1 MRNNRYSDL
10 SPPTPKLHII
20 FKKDYRNS
28 IVDRFSMVFFVLLV
42 NAHSQNFFEVF
53 ETFFELPVKS
63 AVFRCYTECRKG
75 VRIYE
80 G

>member
-1 MRNNRYSDL
+1 MRRRCSDL

-20 FKKDYRNS
+20 IRKDYRNS
-28 IVDRFSMVFFVLLV
+28 IVDRFSMVFFISR
-42 NAHSQNFFEVF
+42 AHSACSQNPLETF

-63 AVFRCYTECRKG
+63 AVFRCYTDCRKG

>member
-1 MRNNRYSDL
+1 MRNLYSDL
-10 SPPTPKLHII
+10 SPPTPKLHI
-20 FKKDYRNS
+20 FFREDYRNS
-28 IVDRFSMVFFVLLV
+28 IVDRFSMVFFDKV
-42 NAHSQNFFEVF
+42 NAHSQNSFKVF

-63 AVFRCYTECRKG
+63 AVFRCYTESRKG

>member
-1 MRNNRYSDL
+1 MRNLYSDL
-10 SPPTPKLHII
+10 SPPTPKLHSV
-20 FKKDYRNS
+20 FNEDYRNS
-28 IVDRFSMVFFVLLV
+28 IVDRFSMVFFVFDKTDTR
-42 NAHSQNFFEVF
+42 SQNICKTF

-63 AVFRCYTECRKG
+63 AVFRCYTESRKG